1 MLPIENTTTG
11 GITDSYDLMVDFDN
25 YIVGEHVLKINQ
37 ALLGLSGASV
47 DDIRTVYS
55 HAQGI
60 LQSREFLMAH
70 PLMQAVEGGSTA
82 DAARRV
88 AEEGDMKRRR
98 LPVSALQ
105 RNTVL
110 ACLRI
115 TLIPRRATPHALL

>member
-1 MLPIENTTTG
+1 MAAVRDNLADFGVLPIENTTTG

-37 ALLGLSGASV
+37 ALLGLSGAGV

-70 PLMQAVEGGSTA
+70 PLIQAVEGGSTA

-88 AEEGDMKRRR
+88 AEEKGGDC
-98 LPVSALQ
+98 Q
-105 RNTVL
+105 
-110 ACLRI
+110 C
-115 TLIPRRATPHALL
+115 PRCKEIRS